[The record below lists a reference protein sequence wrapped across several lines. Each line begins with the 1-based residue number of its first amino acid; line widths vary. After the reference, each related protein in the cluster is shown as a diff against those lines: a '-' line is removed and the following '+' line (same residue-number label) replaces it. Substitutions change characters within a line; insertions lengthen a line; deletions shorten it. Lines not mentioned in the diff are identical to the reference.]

1 MFTFTNGVTTAPGI
15 NDGVIFG
22 FGIFVVVFWNKGID
36 VVVGI
41 LFEVLVVVGAI
52 VVGLNWFNAGVLAA
66 GNRIGET
73 FVVFVLKLVEN
84 AGELVGNEAGIKGT
98 DPVEFGGFIKVTVG
112 SINNEDGKIVGKIIC
127 PFVNIFLIK

>member
-41 LFEVLVVVGAI
+41 LFEVVVGAI

-84 AGELVGNEAGIKGT
+84 VGELVGNEAGIKGT
-98 DPVEFGGFIKVTVG
+98 EPVEFEGFIKVTVG
-112 SINNEDGKIVGKIIC
+112 SINNEGGKIVGKIIC